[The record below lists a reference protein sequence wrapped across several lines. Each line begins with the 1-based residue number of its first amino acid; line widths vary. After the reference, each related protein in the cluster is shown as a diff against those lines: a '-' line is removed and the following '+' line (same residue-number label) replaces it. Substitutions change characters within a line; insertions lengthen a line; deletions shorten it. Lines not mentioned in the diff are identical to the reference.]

1 MNMPLLQRKT
11 TSTDSED
18 TDMNGKIYCDKCG
31 ADFILS
37 LQERKEGDLDIT
49 FIQCPHCH
57 EEYLVSVTDSVLRD
71 AIKEHQGLMDKVRT
85 ATDAE
90 TSNRLIEAAREMK
103 ENNLKRCSELMIEY
117 HTGKETAK

>member
-1 MNMPLLQRKT
+1 MK
-11 TSTDSED
+11 
-18 TDMNGKIYCDKCG
+18 GKIYCDKCG
-31 ADFILS
+31 AEFPLS

-49 FIQCPHCH
+49 FIQCPHCR

-117 HTGKETAK
+117 HTGKEIAK